1 MRSDGADSEG
11 NRAHLRGGL
20 GFPGIPRVSKK
31 NGQKRPRTADDFD
44 RTAWLRYVGREGVGG
59 EGFGVFGGFIVEKGH
74 IDGDI
79 GKGTQAPKIKKEF
92 CICHLA
98 TGDMLRSHVVRK
110 TSLGEK
116 AKAVMDKGELVNDE
130 IMINMIKHELS
141 ENKECKNG
149 FILDGFPRTIMQAK
163 KLDKMLEESGKRIDY
178 VFELQIHD
186 ELLIN
191 RVTGRLIHL
200 PSGRTYHR
208 DFYPPKQPMKD
219 DVTGEPL
226 IQRSDDNIV
235 TLKSRLKAY
244 REQTSPVINYY
255 KSRAENTL
263 ALGAAKNI
271 HKMPSQAISSPA
283 AEAGTDQAKAETLLM
298 GNISK
303 DKLSRRR
310 TEEPAE
316 PSVSQDEDDNESSDE
331 SSEYSNPPLKKH
343 RKEQSNN
350 DESGSEEEEEE
361 GEESDSEEIEDTQ
374 ETEEDSDDDF
384 EDDTE

>member
-1 MRSDGADSEG
+1 MELIQREIE
-11 NRAHLRGGL
+11 RIYGGVSGFQEYL
-20 GFPGIPRVSKK
+20 GFRKRTDKKDRELRMILIGPPGS
-31 NGQKRPRTADDFD
+31 
-44 RTAWLRYVGREGVGG
+44 
-59 EGFGVFGGFIVEKGH
+59 
-74 IDGDI
+74 

-255 KSRAENTL
+255 KSRGIWIGLDATQNPNKVWQSIQSIFAHSCER
-263 ALGAAKNI
+263 
-271 HKMPSQAISSPA
+271 
-283 AEAGTDQAKAETLLM
+283 EA
-298 GNISK
+298 
-303 DKLSRRR
+303 
-310 TEEPAE
+310 
-316 PSVSQDEDDNESSDE
+316 VSAS
-331 SSEYSNPPLKKH
+331 
-343 RKEQSNN
+343 
-350 DESGSEEEEEE
+350 
-361 GEESDSEEIEDTQ
+361 
-374 ETEEDSDDDF
+374 
-384 EDDTE
+384 